1 MAKDDQFEFT
11 AEDRESWENAPE
23 GERLVV
29 DLDGYEGP
37 LDLLLDLARNQKVDI
52 TKISILALAEQ
63 YLEFIIEAKQNNID
77 IAADYL
83 VMAAWL
89 AFLKSRLLLP
99 VEEVEEDEPT
109 GPEMAA
115 ALQFQL
121 ERLEAMREA
130 GKKILTLPRLGVDTF
145 PRGAPEGVTVIRKST
160 LDVSLYDLL
169 RAYGEQKRRT
179 TGGTLRISPSDLYT
193 VDEAISRLSQ
203 ILVGFRDWRS
213 LSEFLPPGLQPGIGS
228 RSATASV
235 FAASLELAKSGR
247 AHIRQDTAFGPIY
260 LRNRA
265 GGGAGGRGPVGGGK
279 GGSGSA
285 PESGGETHSDAGT
298 RGGTGTGGSAGAAAG
313 G

>member
-1 MAKDDQFEFT
+1 MSKDDQFEFS

-37 LDLLLDLARNQKVDI
+37 LDLLLDLARNLKVDI

-63 YLEFIIEAKQNNID
+63 YLEFIIEAKRKNID

-89 AFLKSRLLLP
+89 AFLKSKLLLP

-130 GKKILTLPRLGVDTF
+130 GKKILALPRLGVDTF

-247 AHIRQDTAFGPIY
+247 AHIRQEHAYGPIY
-260 LRNRA
+260 VRNRA
-265 GGGAGGRGPVGGGK
+265 GGRAPAGGSPPGGGGAGT
-279 GGSGSA
+279 GSGAGADTESSA
-285 PESGGETHSDAGT
+285 GSSSGSGG
-298 RGGTGTGGSAGAAAG
+298 
-313 G
+313 

>member
-1 MAKDDQFEFT
+1 MSKDDRFEFT
-11 AEDRESWENAPE
+11 AEDREAWENAPE
-23 GERLVV
+23 GQRLVV

-37 LDLLLDLARNQKVDI
+37 LDLLLDLARSQKVDI

-63 YLEFIIEAKQNNID
+63 YLVFIIDAKRKNID

-89 AFLKSRLLLP
+89 AFLKSKLLLP

-121 ERLEAMREA
+121 ERLESIREA
-130 GKKILTLPRLGVDTF
+130 GKKLLALPRLGVDIF

-213 LSEFLPPGLQPGIGS
+213 LSEFLPPGLQPGLGS
-228 RSATASV
+228 RSATAAV

-247 AHIRQDTAFGPIY
+247 AHIRQEHAFGPIY

-265 GGGAGGRGPVGGGK
+265 GGRAPAGGIPGAG
-279 GGSGSA
+279 S
-285 PESGGETHSDAGT
+285 
-298 RGGTGTGGSAGAAAG
+298 GTGTDAGNNAGDSGGGVG
-313 G
+313 